1 MRRIL
6 AVSGSVALLATGA
19 LAGAVPAAAVDNFAF
34 EMGRDWTLMPG
45 EGRAEL
51 GPDGWYNEAD
61 GTLVYALSKKQ
72 LNDPAWAAGGVPA
85 GLTVELG
92 SECKAAAVAGVYLC
106 DAHGQVTSPEVS
118 ATATAADGT
127 MAYVGLAYAPS
138 GTSVDKAVKEAQTA
152 ATFSEDGLHAARTLT
167 VKSAEH
173 VAQNTLALNTP
184 TLKAGGSVTQ
194 SITVHAVD
202 AGHLSIMFAPA
213 EGQRGWEEAEAD
225 IRIDSVSRGDNTT
238 CDHTLGSVAYG
249 GEVRCDVTP
258 GDVTIDYTL
267 SAGAKTAAWKVTASA
282 VYEVYNWGTHNP
294 EASSSFAIDS
304 PYPVRPHHLL
314 LARGKDGLL
323 RYHYGTGSASEPFRD
338 FEEVIGRGW
347 NIYNQLTKL
356 APVTVQA
363 GGGGVVGRDTSGV
376 LWHYRTSGDW
386 NTLTG
391 RTKVGGGWNAYNKLA
406 GVTDVTADGK
416 ADLLARDT
424 SGVLWLYRGTGT
436 NTAPFAARTKVGGG
450 WGVYNELTGAGDVT
464 GDGRADVLARD
475 ASGVLWLYKGTGQA
489 ASPFTARTRVG
500 GGWSAYRSMTSPGD
514 LTDDGRADLVVQDK
528 SGVLWLYRAT
538 GSATTPYAAR
548 VKVTGAGEASTISG
562 YTTLL

>member
-6 AVSGSVALLATGA
+6 AVSGSVALLAAGA
-19 LAGAVPAAAVDNFAF
+19 LAGAVPAAAADDFAF
-34 EMGRDWTLMPG
+34 DMGRDWTLMPG
-45 EGRAEL
+45 EGRADL
-51 GPDGWYNEAD
+51 GPESWYNEAD

-72 LNDPAWAAGGVPA
+72 LNDPSWAAGGVPA
-85 GLTVELG
+85 GLEVSLDSNCRKASTV
-92 SECKAAAVAGVYLC
+92 GVFLC
-106 DAHGQVTSPEVS
+106 NADGDVSYPEVS

-127 MAYVGLAYAPS
+127 TAYVGLAYAPS
-138 GTSVDKAVKEAQTA
+138 GTNVDKAVKEAQTA
-152 ATFSEDGLHAARTLT
+152 ATFSEDGLHAARTVT
-167 VKSAEH
+167 VRSAEH

-202 AGHLSIMFAPA
+202 TGRLSIMFAPS
-213 EGQRGWEEAEAD
+213 EGQRGWEESEAD
-225 IRIDSVSRGDNTT
+225 IRIDSVSRGDNTS
-238 CDHTLGSVAYG
+238 CDHTLGSLAYG
-249 GEVRCDVTP
+249 EIYCDVTP

-267 SAGAKTAAWKVTASA
+267 SAGAKTAAWKVDAAA

-294 EASSSFAIDS
+294 ETSSSFVIDS

-323 RYHYGTGSASEPFRD
+323 RSHYGTGSASQPFRD
-338 FEEVIGRGW
+338 SDEIVGHGW

-363 GGGGVVGRDTSGV
+363 GGGGLVGRDTSGV
-376 LWHYRTSGDW
+376 LWHYRTTGDW
-386 NTLTG
+386 NTLAG

-406 GVTDVTADGK
+406 GVTDVTADGR
-416 ADLLARDT
+416 ADLLARDK
-424 SGVLWLYRGTGT
+424 SGVLWLYKGTGN

-475 ASGVLWLYKGTGQA
+475 TSGVLWLYKGTGKA
-489 ASPFTARTRVG
+489 ATPFAARTRVG
-500 GGWSAYRSMTSPGD
+500 GGWSAYRSITSPGD

-538 GSATTPYAAR
+538 GSATAPYAAR
-548 VKVTGAGEASTISG
+548 VKVTGAGDTSTISG
-562 YTTLL
+562 YNTLL

>member
-19 LAGAVPAAAVDNFAF
+19 LAGAMPAAAVDSFAF

-51 GPDGWYNEAD
+51 RPDSWYNEAD

-85 GLTVELG
+85 GLAVSLESG
-92 SECKAAAVAGVYLC
+92 CKAAATAGVYLC
-106 DAHGQVTSPEVS
+106 DAHGDISYPEVS
-118 ATATAADGT
+118 ATATAAHGT
-127 MAYVGLAYAPS
+127 TAYLGLAYAPS
-138 GTSVDKAVKEAQTA
+138 GTNVDKAVKEAQTA
-152 ATFSEDGLHAARTLT
+152 ATYSEDGLHAARTIT

-184 TLKAGGSVTQ
+184 TLKAGDSVTQ

-202 AGHLSIMFAPA
+202 AGHLSIMFGPS
-213 EGQRGWEEAEAD
+213 EGQRGWEESEAD

-249 GEVRCDVTP
+249 GEVRCDITP

-267 SAGAKTAAWKVTASA
+267 TAGAKMAAWKVDASA

-294 EASSSFAIDS
+294 ETSSHFVIDS

-323 RYHYGTGSASEPFRD
+323 RYHHGTGSASQPFRD
-338 FEEVIGRGW
+338 YEEIVGHGW

-363 GGGGVVGRDTSGV
+363 GGGGLVGRDTSGV

-386 NTLTG
+386 NTLAG
-391 RTKVGGGWNAYNKLA
+391 RTKVGAGWNVYNKLA
-406 GVTDVTADGK
+406 GVTDLTGDGR

-424 SGVLWLYRGTGT
+424 SGVLWLYKGTGT
-436 NTAPFAARTKVGGG
+436 NTAPFAVRTRVGGG
-450 WGVYNELTGAGDVT
+450 WGGYNELTGSGDVT
-464 GDGRADVLARD
+464 GDGRADLLARD
-475 ASGVLWLYKGTGQA
+475 TSGVLWLYKGTGTA
-489 ASPFTARTRVG
+489 ASPFAARTRVG
-500 GGWSAYRSMTSPGD
+500 GGWSAYRSMSSPGD
-514 LTDDGRADLVVQDK
+514 LTDDGRADLVVQDT

-538 GSATTPYAAR
+538 GSATAPYAAR
-548 VKVTGAGEASTISG
+548 VKVTGAGDTSTISG
-562 YTTLL
+562 YNTLL

>member
-6 AVSGSVALLATGA
+6 AVSGAVALLATGA
-19 LAGAVPAAAVDNFAF
+19 LAGAVPAAAADYFAF

-45 EGRAEL
+45 EGRAEI
-51 GPDGWYNEAD
+51 GPTGWYDEAD
-61 GTLVYALSKKQ
+61 GTMVYALSKKQ

-85 GLTVELG
+85 GLEVSLDPDCRKASTV
-92 SECKAAAVAGVYLC
+92 GVYLC
-106 DAHGQVTSPEVS
+106 DAHGSVSYPEVS
-118 ATATAADGT
+118 ATATATHGT
-127 MAYVGLAYAPS
+127 TAYVGLAYAPDGS
-138 GTSVDKAVKEAQTA
+138 NVDKAVKEAQTA
-152 ATFSEDGLHAARTLT
+152 ATFSEDGLHAARTIT

-173 VAQNTLALNTP
+173 VAQNTLTLNTP
-184 TLKAGGSVTQ
+184 ALKAGDSVTQ

-202 AGHLSIMFAPA
+202 AGHLSITFAPS
-213 EGQRGWEEAEAD
+213 EGQRGWEESEAD
-225 IRIDSVSRGDNTT
+225 ITIDSVSRGDNTT

-258 GDVTIDYTL
+258 GDVTVEYTL
-267 SAGAKTAAWKVTASA
+267 TAGAKVAAWKVAASA

-294 EASSSFAIDS
+294 ETSSQFAIDS

-323 RYHYGTGSASEPFRD
+323 RSHYGTGSASQPFRD
-338 FEEVIGRGW
+338 FEEVVGRGW

-363 GGGGVVGRDTSGV
+363 GGGGLVGRDTSGV
-376 LWHYRTSGDW
+376 LWHYRTTGDW
-386 NTLTG
+386 NTLAG

-416 ADLLARDT
+416 ADLLARDV

-436 NTAPFAARTKVGGG
+436 NTAPFAARTKVGAG
-450 WGVYNELTGAGDVT
+450 WSVYNELTGAGDVT
-464 GDGRADVLARD
+464 GDGRADLLARD
-475 ASGVLWLYKGTGQA
+475 SSGVLWLYKGTGKA
-489 ASPFTARTRVG
+489 ATPFAARTRVG
-500 GGWSAYRSMTSPGD
+500 GGWSAYRSMSSPGD

-538 GSATTPYAAR
+538 GSTTAPYAAR
-548 VKVTGAGEASTISG
+548 VKVTGAGETSTISG
-562 YTTLL
+562 YNTLL